1 MRYFFLIIGVVVLSV
16 LQSAL
21 AVNFSISQTFANLTL
36 VFSLVVSIYATTNE
50 ALFTAF
56 LAGGFAD
63 YVSGLPDGVFII
75 TFLFLFLILKF
86 VAGAFLEKKENMLTL
101 AAVVLGVT
109 LIYYIFVFLSSEVF
123 ARFLD
128 GMDFSPGNLFKKNLW
143 IEAVLNLIVLYPI
156 YLYYILLMN
165 LSAKYEK

>member
-1 MRYFFLIIGVVVLSV
+1 MRLLFLVVGLVFLSI
-16 LQSAL
+16 LQASL
-21 AVNFSISQTFANLTL
+21 AINFSIGQVFANLTL
-36 VFSLVVSIYATTNE
+36 VFSVVVALFAAPNE
-50 ALFTAF
+50 ALVVA
-56 LAGGFAD
+56 LVSGALAD

-75 TFLFLFLILKF
+75 TFLLLFLILKF
-86 VAGAFLEKKENMLTL
+86 VAGVFLEKKENMLTL

-128 GMDFSPGNLFKKNLW
+128 GMDFRVGNLFKKNLW

-156 YLYYILLMN
+156 YLYYVLLMN
-165 LSAKYEK
+165 LSNKYEK